1 MRWEIEWQYL
11 GILAAKQKCF
21 STLNVLEYLIV
32 WNFQGHK
39 SFVPS
44 NFQPQA
50 FPQMANP
57 LIGWN
62 VLVLGRNEQQ
72 PSFGAWRRTKKNM
85 SVQSTMPH
93 LHELTGYL
101 FNYHW
106 IFLES
111 FNSSQICRF
120 VCFPRASEPV
130 QICGWR
136 VVARFHG
143 QSHPHFSGNVL
154 RVLEEILA
162 AARPN
167 CGHGCNLISQ
177 NWWKNRRLKWL
188 KPHFL

>member
-1 MRWEIEWQYL
+1 MNN
-11 GILAAKQKCF
+11 
-21 STLNVLEYLIV
+21 S
-32 WNFQGHK
+32 
-39 SFVPS
+39 
-44 NFQPQA
+44 QA
-50 FPQMANP
+50 
-57 LIGWN
+57 
-62 VLVLGRNEQQ
+62 LGRGDAPKKTCRFKAQC
-72 PSFGAWRRTKKNM
+72 RTYM
-85 SVQSTMPH
+85 SLQN
-93 LHELTGYL
+93 L

-188 KPHFL
+188 KPLFCKLCELHDFHWFLVHFPLKQYEA